1 MNDILQMLEKCFV
14 AGCDG
19 GFGVELSFFVDRE
32 AVVAFVKEIYSV
44 NWKVSFHRFEWLVAT
59 LSKYQEQPTL
69 LGQHLSEVLTPLTDI
84 MISITTAVVN
94 DTTRVSLL
102 EALCAFSYF
111 SNEANLFVEITI
123 SSNIDSLSHSLSIY
137 LPLLLLLHHLF
148 YT

>member
-59 LSKYQEQPTL
+59 SSKYQEQPTL

-94 DTTRVSLL
+94 DTTHVSLL
-102 EALCAFSYF
+102 EVLFAFSYF
-111 SNEANLFVEITI
+111 
-123 SSNIDSLSHSLSIY
+123 
-137 LPLLLLLHHLF
+137 
-148 YT
+148 